1 MSKKIVCFT
10 DSLCSG
16 GAQRQ
21 LVGLA
26 CLLKKQG
33 YDVSVLVYWD
43 DMFYKHL
50 LDTEKIDVYL
60 VGNIKNPLVRLWR
73 LYKFFKS
80 ADIDTVIAYQETPS
94 LIACIFNTI
103 LRWRRL
109 IVSERNTTQKVG
121 WKDWIRFQ
129 MFRVANYI
137 VPNSHTQSTF
147 IKENAKH
154 LSAKVQTITNFI
166 DTEYFKPIARPVS
179 NENVIIGVG
188 RVTPQKNIHTLI
200 EALSIVKK
208 NGYNFVVK
216 WFGRSDNEDY
226 ARLCSD
232 LIEEYDVADR
242 FIFEGQNKNIRDEY
256 YEAYALCLPSLYEGF
271 PNVICEAMGCG
282 LPILCSDIC
291 DNPYIVEDGING
303 FLFAANDAKSMAM
316 KMEEF
321 LLLSLEQKREM
332 SVNSRKIAECKFS
345 AKEFINKYILLIE

>member
-1 MSKKIVCFT
+1 MIMGRKIVCFT

-26 CLLKKQG
+26 CLLKQQG

-60 VGNIKNPLVRLWR
+60 IGNIKNPLVRLWR
-73 LYKFFKS
+73 LYNFFKS
-80 ADIDTVIAYQETPS
+80 ADIDTLIAYQETPS

-109 IVSERNTTQKVG
+109 IVSERNTTQKVR

-129 MFRVANYI
+129 MFRVADYI

-154 LSAKVQTITNFI
+154 LSAKVRTITNFI

-345 AKEFINKYILLIE
+345 AKEFINKYII